1 MKILLDKE
9 LIRHTSLQD
18 EVEVSGATVVD
29 ALEDLFNKF
38 PQFLVF
44 LTVSKGIEAEKT
56 SIKLNGE
63 YLFDP
68 ADLHRVVCDEDVIE
82 FGRDVPE
89 GEKGGMQMVVG
100 AVLIAAS
107 IMTAGTTTWAAMG
120 FWAQMG
126 VTMGAGV
133 VLGGVSSLIVGSP
146 KLPTFD
152 SGNSTSAT
160 YTFSGIKNTTVSGSP
175 IPIVYGRHRV
185 GGHVLNAYVDV
196 KGQFSYLYA
205 LLGIASGPINQIDPY
220 SIEIN
225 ERNQNN
231 FQDLAF
237 YWRRGDQFNFA
248 PDAPLIQPQEVT
260 FEGEIL
266 SSSFAD
272 SYHTMVLPNAGDV
285 DKLNFTVSH
294 DTLHTTRTVLV
305 GWLDQVK
312 IYNHDETILLYEAGL
327 QPSGAT
333 DLTTSFYDVTADFG
347 SLKSGNFV
355 VKTRAIKRTYVNKI
369 PVEAPSTTPLANV
382 KIIDYSNSNST
393 ETTLDTLPVMQGF
406 NQLENS
412 TSINQLVPEEVA
424 DQNIGA
430 IVSTQTPV
438 ETVKVRL
445 SAAGFYSSNGAAG
458 ATVQFKVYTRQS
470 NATAWVLYNF
480 AANKEAGVETEDW
493 DYFKT
498 EKPSKTE
505 VSVARTITLPSID
518 YYDIKIVRVTPR
530 HASDISYA
538 DDIYL
543 ADLIEISSEGL
554 VYPWVALL
562 GARIRA
568 TDQISGSLPTI
579 TSIIEGSCVSL
590 PTGYVSKY
598 DPTTGRSIRYWEEAW
613 DGTMS
618 TDSDPDNL
626 IWTDS
631 PIWCLWDLLT
641 NPIHGL
647 NEHFSI
653 KSEKKNLVLAN
664 LVAMSA
670 YCDQYLFEN
679 GALASSYNEVD
690 DDDIFPRIRYSLNL
704 VIDQSKSAREWVNV
718 ICASMNAL
726 LFQADG
732 MVYLDVDQPKNIT
745 QIFNMSN
752 IKDYSQSCASL
763 RAIPNTYEVSFY
775 NKDKDYDQDSFLAE
789 TPEYQADSTQE
800 ERKQAIS
807 YIGVTDERQ
816 VRGLLFRTM
825 NVASNTGTI
834 VSFKTGTE
842 GLMSTVFSVIG
853 VQHDVPQWGSGGR
866 VDEVTDYGT
875 YWQISLSDSFSYTLL
890 ESEGNLWGQLAVSI
904 SNSGLP
910 PVELS
915 VTEPGS
921 NGTYSLLDTSK
932 TYVDSDGATQNFTPE
947 VGATYILGLVT
958 NAVKPF
964 KILNLKRDSDELTE
978 VTAIEYLEDAY
989 SDDITSMPVVS
1000 MPSFSQLPPVD
1011 KSSVTSV
1018 VAEETIYVDTT
1029 GNLKTGAT
1037 VYYKVQNNLLWAGC
1051 IVYYGIAGNYS
1062 LTPVDKTGIVF
1073 IPEISQE
1080 GDYDF
1085 ICISLYSDGTRQ
1097 TITDALADP
1106 KQPYTSLHLT
1116 PYVEN
1121 TEFLKGVSG
1130 LQLVGQ
1136 GNDSEFIGKDAKFT
1150 WRRPSATDF
1159 GVNNIASDNPLGVQN
1174 ADSWLRE
1181 YRVEIKDSTGNLLR
1195 TTKTFDESYV
1205 YTYEQNYSDSGTLPH
1220 REFTIFVTA
1229 VDRLGRSSKTSTL
1242 TVSNP
1247 APPAVT

>member
-18 EVEVSGATVVD
+18 EVEVSGTTVVD

-44 LTVSKGIEAEKT
+44 LTVGKGIEAERT
-56 SIKLNGE
+56 SIRLNGE

-68 ADLHRVVCDEDVIE
+68 KDLHRVVCAEDIIE

-126 VTMGAGV
+126 VTMGAGM
-133 VLGGVSSLIVGSP
+133 VLGGISSLIVGSP
-146 KLPTFD
+146 SLPTFD

-160 YTFSGIKNTTVSGSP
+160 YTFSGIKNTTVSGTP

-196 KGQFSYLYA
+196 RGAYSYLFA

-248 PDAPLIQPQEVT
+248 PDAPLIQPQEVK

-272 SYHTMVLPNAGDV
+272 AYHTMVLPNAGDV
-285 DKLNFTVSH
+285 DKLNFTISH
-294 DTLHTTRTVLV
+294 DTLHTVGTVLV

-312 IYNHDETILLYEAGL
+312 IYNHDETTLLYEAGL
-327 QPSGAT
+327 QPSGDT

-355 VKTRAIKRTYVNKI
+355 VKTRAIKRAYVNKI
-369 PVEAPSTTPLANV
+369 PVEGPSATPLTNV

-393 ETTLDTLPVMQGF
+393 ETTLDTLAVMQGF

-445 SAAGFYSSNGAAG
+445 SAAGFYSNSGQPG
-458 ATVQFKVYTRQS
+458 ETSVQFKVYTRQS
-470 NATAWVLYNF
+470 NATAWDLYNF
-480 AANKEAGVETEDW
+480 AANKEPGVETEDW

-505 VSVARTITLPSID
+505 VSIARTITLPSID
-518 YYDIKIVRVTPR
+518 YYDIKIVRITPR
-530 HASDISYA
+530 HASDITIA

-590 PTGYVSKY
+590 PTGYVSRY
-598 DPTTGRSIRYWEEAW
+598 DTTTGRSIRYWETPW

-618 TDSDPDNL
+618 TDSDPDNVL
-626 IWTDS
+626 WTDS
-631 PIWCLWDLLT
+631 PVWCLWDLLT

-653 KSEKKNLVLAN
+653 KPEKKNLVLAN

-679 GALASSYNEVD
+679 GVLAASYNEVD

-800 ERKQAIS
+800 ERKQSIS

-816 VRGLLFRTM
+816 VRSLLFRTM

-853 VQHDVPQWGSGGR
+853 VQHDVPQWGSGGWI
-866 VDEVTDYGT
+866 DEVTDYGT
-875 YWQISLSDSFSYTLL
+875 YWQIGLSDSFSYTLL
-890 ESEGNLWGQLAVSI
+890 ESEGNLWGQLAVQI
-904 SNSGLP
+904 SNAGLP
-910 PVELS
+910 PVEIS

-921 NGTYSLLDTSK
+921 NGTYSLLNISK
-932 TYVDSDGATQNFTPE
+932 TYVDSEGATQNFTPE

-989 SDDITSMPVVS
+989 SDDVTSMPVVS
-1000 MPSFSQLPPVD
+1000 MPSFSQIAKPS
-1011 KSSVTSV
+1011 KSSVTSMEV
-1018 VAEETIYVDTT
+1018 DSFPYLGADGRIKTSVNIYYFLSDAAALFISGVQLAYRGINGSYTYTEVTNSGIFELPELKFSSTYEFVLIAHYKDGTKQAIEDALNNPAASNFISLRLAAYENIPTGAVFAGPETTT
-1029 GNLKTGAT
+1029 ADFLGKDAT
-1037 VYYKVQNNLLWAGC
+1037 VYWEPWRFL
-1051 IVYYGIAGNYS
+1051 
-1062 LTPVDKTGIVF
+1062 D
-1073 IPEISQE
+1073 
-1080 GDYDF
+1080 
-1085 ICISLYSDGTRQ
+1085 DGTTPLNWDKYAV
-1097 TITDALADP
+1097 TIKNLDG
-1106 KQPYTSLHLT
+1106 SLRR
-1116 PYVEN
+1116 
-1121 TEFLKGVSG
+1121 
-1130 LQLVGQ
+1130 
-1136 GNDSEFIGKDAKFT
+1136 SEFAYSEFYTYTRSK
-1150 WRRPSATDF
+1150 
-1159 GVNNIASDNPLGVQN
+1159 NIADGGGVAARSVDIEVRAKDVSEVNTGPVVVRVTNASPL
-1174 ADSWLRE
+1174 A
-1181 YRVEIKDSTGNLLR
+1181 
-1195 TTKTFDESYV
+1195 
-1205 YTYEQNYSDSGTLPH
+1205 
-1220 REFTIFVTA
+1220 
-1229 VDRLGRSSKTSTL
+1229 L
-1242 TVSNP
+1242 T
-1247 APPAVT
+1247 

>member
-9 LIRHTSLQD
+9 LIRYTSLQD
-18 EVEVSGATVVD
+18 EVEVSGTTVVD

-44 LTVSKGIEAEKT
+44 LTVYKGAEAEKT
-56 SIKLNGE
+56 SIRLNGE

-68 ADLHRVVCDEDVIE
+68 KDLHRVVYAEDIIE

-89 GEKGGMQMVVG
+89 GEKGGLQIVVG

-126 VTMGAGV
+126 VTMGAGM
-133 VLGGVSSLIVGSP
+133 VLGGVTSLIVGSP

-160 YTFSGIKNTTVSGSP
+160 YTFSGIKNTTVSGTP

-196 KGQFSYLYA
+196 LGQYSYLYT

-220 SIEIN
+220 TIEIN
-225 ERNQNN
+225 ERNQDN

-237 YWRRGDQFNFA
+237 YWRKGDQFNLPPA
-248 PDAPLIQPQEVT
+248 VNPLIQPQEVV
-260 FEGEIL
+260 FKEAI
-266 SSSFAD
+266 SPSSFVD
-272 SYHTMVLPNAGDV
+272 SWYTLLLPNGGDV
-285 DKLNFTVSH
+285 DQINFRLQHKSGI
-294 DTLHTTRTVLV
+294 LLV
-305 GWLDQVK
+305 EQGVGRLQVYK
-312 IYNHDETILLYEAGL
+312 QDETTLLYDYVVPPNVWTLKNPGI
-327 QPSGAT
+327 T
-333 DLTTSFYDVTADFG
+333 VTYPTMIKFG
-347 SLKSGNFV
+347 ELLSGNFI
-355 VKTRAIKRTYVNKI
+355 VKAQVYQTDPDSGYPVLSTIPLEELKILEYVN
-369 PVEAPSTTPLANV
+369 T
-382 KIIDYSNSNST
+382 NS
-393 ETTLDTLPVMQGF
+393 EDTTLDTLAVMKGF
-406 NQLENS
+406 NQLQNS
-412 TSINQLVPEEVA
+412 ISFNQLIPDE
-424 DQNIGA
+424 DPDNQNIGA
-430 IVSTQTPV
+430 IVSTETPV
-438 ETVKVRL
+438 ETVKIRL
-445 SAAGFYSSNGAAG
+445 SAPGFYSGNGTLG

-470 NATAWVLYNF
+470 NVSAWSLYDF
-480 AANKEAGVETEDW
+480 TANKEPGVEDTDW
-493 DYFKT
+493 NYFKT
-498 EKPSKTE
+498 DKPSKTE

-518 YYDIKIVRVTPR
+518 YYDIKVVRVTPR
-530 HASDISYA
+530 HTSDITIA

-554 VYPWVALL
+554 AYPWVALL

-590 PTGYVSKY
+590 PTGYVSEY
-598 DPTTGRSIRYWEEAW
+598 DPNTNRSIRYWSQAW

-618 TDSDPDNL
+618 TDSDPDNV

-653 KSEKKNLVLAN
+653 KPEKKNLVLAN
-664 LVAMSA
+664 LVQMSY
-670 YCDQYLFEN
+670 YCDQYLFED
-679 GALASSYNEVD
+679 GTVATSYNEVD
-690 DDDIFPRIRYSLNL
+690 AEGVFPRVRYSLNL
-704 VIDQSKSAREWVNV
+704 VIDQSKSTREWVNI

-763 RAIPNTYEVSFY
+763 RSIPNTYEVSFY
-775 NKDKDYDQDSFLAE
+775 NKDKDYDQDSFLIE
-789 TPEYQADSTQE
+789 TPEYQASDLTTE
-800 ERKQAIS
+800 ERKQTMS

-816 VRGLLFRTM
+816 VRNLLFRTM

-842 GLMSTVFSVIG
+842 GLMSTVFSVVG
-853 VQHDVPQWGSGGR
+853 VQHDVPQWGSGGLIQ
-866 VDEVTDYGT
+866 EVENAGSSWLVT
-875 YWQISLSDSFSYTLL
+875 LSDSFAYTLL
-890 ESEGNLWGQLAVSI
+890 EGDNLWGQLAISI
-904 SNSGLP
+904 SNEGKV
-910 PVELS
+910 PVEIG
-915 VTEPGS
+915 VVEPGV
-921 NGTYSLLDTSK
+921 NGTYSEVNISK
-932 TYVDSDGATQNFTPE
+932 TYVDSEGVTQNFTPE
-947 VGATYILGLVT
+947 AGATYILGQVT

-978 VTAIEYLEDAY
+978 VTAVEYLEDAY
-989 SDDITSMPVVS
+989 SDDITNMPVVA
-1000 MPSFSQLPPVD
+1000 MPAFSQLPSVD
-1011 KSSVTSV
+1011 KTSVTSV

-1037 VYYKVQNNLLWAGC
+1037 VYYAVQNNLLWAGC

-1085 ICISLYSDGTRQ
+1085 ICVSLYSDGTRQ
-1097 TITDALADP
+1097 TVADALADSR
-1106 KQPYTSLHLT
+1106 QPYTSLHLT

-1136 GNDSEFIGKDAKFT
+1136 GNDSEFVGKDAKFT

-1159 GVNNIASDNPLGVQN
+1159 RVNNVASDNPLGVQN

-1181 YRVEIKDSTGNLLR
+1181 YRVEIKDSSGNLLR

-1220 REFTIFVTA
+1220 REFSIGITA

-1247 APPAVT
+1247 APPAVA

>member
-18 EVEVSGATVVD
+18 EVEVSGTTVVD

-44 LTVSKGIEAEKT
+44 LTVHKGMEAEKT
-56 SIKLNGE
+56 SIRLNGE

-68 ADLHRVVCDEDVIE
+68 KDLHRVVCAEDIIE

-89 GEKGGMQMVVG
+89 GEKGGLQIVVG

-107 IMTAGTTTWAAMG
+107 IMTAGGAAMG

-126 VTMGAGV
+126 ATMGAGM
-133 VLGGVSSLIVGSP
+133 VLGGVTSLIVGSP

-160 YTFSGIKNTTVSGSP
+160 YTFSGIKNTTVSGTP

-196 KGQFSYLYA
+196 LGQYSYLYA
-205 LLGIASGPINQIDPY
+205 LLGIASGPINQIDPHT
-220 SIEIN
+220 IEIN
-225 ERNQNN
+225 ERNQDN

-237 YWRRGDQFNFA
+237 YWRKGSQFNLPPA
-248 PDAPLIQPQEVT
+248 GNPLIQPQEVV
-260 FEGEIL
+260 FKEDI
-266 SSSFAD
+266 SPSSFVD
-272 SYHTMVLPNAGDV
+272 SWHTLLLPNGGDV
-285 DKLNFTVSH
+285 DQINFRLQHKSYLIARTFLLERWVGKLRVYK
-294 DTLHTTRTVLV
+294 
-305 GWLDQVK
+305 Q
-312 IYNHDETILLYEAGL
+312 DEITLLYEADVSPTGWTRSGGAGVTVGYLPTTVNFGEL
-327 QPSGAT
+327 QA
-333 DLTTSFYDVTADFG
+333 
-347 SLKSGNFV
+347 GNFI
-355 VKTRAIKRTYVNKI
+355 VKAQVFQNDFSSSNPPTT
-369 PVEAPSTTPLANV
+369 PSTTPLEEL
-382 KIIDYSNSNST
+382 KILEYVNTNAED
-393 ETTLDTLPVMQGF
+393 TTLDTLAVMKGF
-406 NQLENS
+406 NQLIPDEDPDN
-412 TSINQLVPEEVA
+412 
-424 DQNIGA
+424 QNIGA
-430 IVSTQTPV
+430 IVSTETPV
-438 ETVKVRL
+438 ETVKIRL
-445 SAAGFYSSNGAAG
+445 SAPGFYSGNGTLG

-470 NATAWVLYNF
+470 NASTWSLYDF
-480 AANKEAGVETEDW
+480 TANKEPGVEDTDW
-493 DYFKT
+493 SYFKT
-498 EKPSKTE
+498 GKPSKTE
-505 VSVARTITLPSID
+505 VSIARTITLPSID

-530 HASDISYA
+530 HASDITIA

-554 VYPWVALL
+554 AYPWVALL

-568 TDQISGSLPTI
+568 TDQLRDSFPTI

-598 DPTTGRSIRYWEEAW
+598 ENGRSIRYWETPW

-618 TDSDPDNL
+618 TDSDPDNV

-653 KSEKKNLVLAN
+653 KPEKKNLVLAN

-670 YCDQYLFEN
+670 YCDQYLYEN
-679 GALASSYNEVD
+679 GTVAASPNEVD
-690 DDDIFPRIRYSLNL
+690 ADDVFPRIRYSLNL

-775 NKDKDYDQDSFLAE
+775 NKDKDYDQDSFLIE
-789 TPEYQADSTQE
+789 TPEYQASELTTE
-800 ERKQAIS
+800 ERKQTMS

-816 VRGLLFRTM
+816 VRNLLFRTM
-825 NVASNTGTI
+825 NVASNTGTL

-842 GLMSTVFSVIG
+842 GLMSTVFSVVG
-853 VQHDVPQWGSGGR
+853 VQHDVPQWGSGGL
-866 VDEVTDYGT
+866 VQEVEDAGSSWLVT
-875 YWQISLSDSFSYTLL
+875 LSDSFIYTLL
-890 ESEGNLWGQLAVSI
+890 EGDNLWGQLAISI
-904 SNSGLP
+904 SNEGKV
-910 PVELS
+910 PVEIG
-915 VTEPGS
+915 VVEPGV
-921 NGTYSLLDTSK
+921 NGTYSEVNISK
-932 TYVDSDGATQNFTPE
+932 TYVDSEGATQNFTPE
-947 VGATYILGLVT
+947 VGATYILGQVT
-958 NAVKPF
+958 NTVKPF

-978 VTAIEYLEDAY
+978 VTAVEYLEDAY
-989 SDDITSMPVVS
+989 SDDITNMPVVA

-1037 VYYKVQNNLLWAGC
+1037 VYYAVQSNLLWAGC

-1073 IPEISQE
+1073 IPEISEE

-1097 TITDALADP
+1097 TVADALVDP

-1136 GNDSEFIGKDAKFT
+1136 GNDSEFVGKDAKFT
-1150 WRRPSATDF
+1150 WKRPSATDF
-1159 GVNNIASDNPLGVQN
+1159 GLNDIASDNPLGVQN

-1181 YRVEIKDSTGNLLR
+1181 YRVEIKDSSGNLLR
-1195 TTKTFDESYV
+1195 TAKTFDESYV

-1220 REFTIFVTA
+1220 RSFSIGITA

>member
-9 LIRHTSLQD
+9 LIRYTSLQD
-18 EVEVSGATVVD
+18 EVEVSGTTVVD
-29 ALEDLFNKF
+29 ALEDLFGKF

-44 LTVSKGIEAEKT
+44 LTVYKGAEAEKT

-68 ADLHRVVCDEDVIE
+68 KDLHRVVCAEDVIE

-89 GEKGGMQMVVG
+89 GEKGGLQILAAVV
-100 AVLIAAS
+100 IAAVNTLT
-107 IMTAGTTTWAAMG
+107 IKNPYVYQFAIALAIGGAAD
-120 FWAQMG
+120 
-126 VTMGAGV
+126 
-133 VLGGVSSLIVGSP
+133 LIIGSP

-160 YTFSGIKNTTVSGSP
+160 YTFSGIKNTTVSGTP

-196 KGQFSYLYA
+196 LGKYSYLYV
-205 LLGIASGPINQIDPY
+205 LLGIAAGPINKIEPD
-220 SIEIN
+220 SFEIN
-225 ERNQNN
+225 ERKANN
-231 FQDLAF
+231 FQDIAF
-237 YWRRGDQFNFA
+237 YYRKGNQFNL
-248 PDAPLIQPQEVT
+248 PPSDNPLIQPKEVKFLEEVPYT
-260 FEGEIL
+260 
-266 SSSFAD
+266 SFD
-272 SYHTMVLPNAGDV
+272 GTYHKFVLPNAGDV
-285 DKLNFTVSH
+285 DEVSFAVSYWGGTFTAH
-294 DTLHTTRTVLV
+294 I
-305 GWLDQVK
+305 G
-312 IYNHDETILLYEAGL
+312 IYNYNETILLYE
-327 QPSGAT
+327 
-333 DLTTSFYDVTADFG
+333 TTSSLYNYDNRVCYYVNHNFG
-347 SLKSGNFV
+347 SILSGNLV
-355 VKTRAIKRTYVNKI
+355 VKTRLELTAVY
-369 PVEAPSTTPLANV
+369 TPEDA
-382 KIIDYSNSNST
+382 KIIDYVSVNTS
-393 ETTLDTLPVMQGF
+393 ETTLDNLAVMKGF
-406 NQLENS
+406 NQIENS
-412 TSINQLVPEEVA
+412 ISFNQLIPDE
-424 DQNIGA
+424 DPDNQNIGA
-430 IVSTQTPV
+430 IVSTETPV
-438 ETVKVRL
+438 ESVKIRL
-445 SAAGFYSSNGAAG
+445 NALGFYSKSGNEHAE
-458 ATVQFKVYTRQS
+458 VQFKVYTKQS
-470 NATAWVLYNF
+470 NATDWSLYNF
-480 AANKEAGVETEDW
+480 AANKESGVEDKDW

-498 EKPSKTE
+498 DKPSKTE

-530 HASDISYA
+530 NASDITIS

-554 VYPWVALL
+554 AYPWVALL

-598 DPTTGRSIRYWEEAW
+598 DPLTNRSIRYWEDTW

-618 TDSDPDNL
+618 TDSDPDNV

-653 KSEKKNLVLAN
+653 KPEKKNLVLAN
-664 LVAMSA
+664 LVQMSY
-670 YCDQYLFEN
+670 YCDQYLFED
-679 GALASSYNEVD
+679 GTVAASYNEVD
-690 DDDIFPRIRYSLNL
+690 DEDVFPRVRYSLNL

-775 NKDKDYDQDSFLAE
+775 NKDKDYDQDSFLVE
-789 TPEYQADSTQE
+789 TPEYQASDLTTE
-800 ERKQAIS
+800 ERKQTLS

-816 VRGLLFRTM
+816 VRNLLFRTM

-842 GLMSTVFSVIG
+842 GLMSTVFSVVG
-853 VQHDVPQWGSGGR
+853 VQHDVPQWGSGGLIQ
-866 VDEVTDYGT
+866 EVEDAGSSWLVT
-875 YWQISLSDSFSYTLL
+875 LSDSFVYTLL
-890 ESEGNLWGQLAVSI
+890 EGDNLWGQLAISI
-904 SNSGLP
+904 SNAGKV
-910 PVELS
+910 PVEIG
-915 VTEPGS
+915 VVEPGV
-921 NGTYSLLDTSK
+921 NGTYSEVNISK
-932 TYVDSDGATQNFTPE
+932 TYVDSEGATQNFTPV
-947 VGATYILGLVT
+947 VGATYILGQVT
-958 NAVKPF
+958 NTVKPF

-978 VTAIEYLEDAY
+978 VTAVEYLEDAY
-989 SDDITSMPVVS
+989 SDDVTNMPVVA
-1000 MPSFSQLPPVD
+1000 MPSFSQLPPVE

-1037 VYYKVQNNLLWAGC
+1037 VYYAVQNNLLWTGC

-1073 IPEISQE
+1073 IPEISEE

-1097 TITDALADP
+1097 TVADALADP

-1136 GNDSEFIGKDAKFT
+1136 GNDSEFVGKDAKFT
-1150 WRRPSATDF
+1150 WKRPSATDF
-1159 GVNNIASDNPLGVQN
+1159 GLNSIASDNPLGVQN

-1181 YRVEIKDSTGNLLR
+1181 YQITVKNTDGSIRH
-1195 TTKTFDESYV
+1195 TTKV
-1205 YTYEQNYSDSGTLPH
+1205 YAEAYDYKYEQNYVDGSGRPT
-1220 REFTIFVTA
+1220 RSFSIIVVA
-1229 VDRLGRSSKTSTL
+1229 VDRLGRSSKPVSI
-1242 TVSNP
+1242 TVNNP
-1247 APPAVT
+1247 APAILT